1 MLPTKYWTDLE
12 AVPLAYPVHRR
23 IYTIH
28 HRIDLFSSH
37 FSGSSVVGDIDG
49 SDRQEKTHYCLV
61 DLIKIP
67 SMIDKNQY
75 DDVAGAHTVVL
86 QPAFYRGLDSMT
98 KKHE

>member
-1 MLPTKYWTDLE
+1 VLLP
-12 AVPLAYPVHRR
+12 YPVHRR

-37 FSGSSVVGDIDG
+37 FSGSRVVGDIDG
-49 SDRQEKTHYCLV
+49 SDRLEKTHYCLV

-67 SMIDKNQY
+67 SAIDKNQY
-75 DDVAGAHTVVL
+75 EDVTGAHTVVL
-86 QPAFYRGLDSMT
+86 QPAFCHGLDSMT